1 MTRVLVLAGGP
12 DAEREVSL
20 QSGAGV
26 ADAARRAGLEVVHE
40 TIGRPSVSELRALI
54 ERAGAQAVFPALHGP
69 WGEGGPL
76 QDMLETIGVA
86 YVGCRSHAARLAM
99 DKLATKLFA
108 AQAGVPTL
116 PAAVLN
122 PLDDVC
128 PLALPVVV
136 KPVHEGSSVGLHL
149 CPDRGAWARALAAV
163 RDAHH
168 AHPHRT
174 SMVERMVRGVELT
187 VGVLGGEALP
197 VVRIEPASGVY
208 DYDAKYVREDT
219 RYSVAPELPD
229 GVSERVRQDA
239 ISVARALGVRHLCRV
254 DFLMED
260 GADGVRYW
268 LLEANTM
275 PGFTSHSL
283 LPMAAAHAGLDMPAL
298 VRRLVEMA
306 THDAGANGRNART
319 GGS

>member
-1 MTRVLVLAGGP
+1 MTRVLVLSGGP

-26 ADAARRAGLEVVHE
+26 ADAARSAGLVVIHE
-40 TIGRPSVSELRALI
+40 TVERPSLSELRSMVQ
-54 ERAGAQAVFPALHGP
+54 RSGADAVFPALHGP

-76 QDMLETIGVA
+76 QDMLEAIGIP
-86 YVGCRSHAARLAM
+86 YVGCGPHAARLAM
-99 DKLATKLFA
+99 DKLATKLLA

-122 PLDDVC
+122 LRDDRC

-149 CPDRGAWARALAAV
+149 CPDEGAWSRAIAAV
-163 RDAHH
+163 RDAQH
-168 AHPHRT
+168 AHPQRA

-187 VGVLGGEALP
+187 VGVLDGDALSI
-197 VVRIEPASGVY
+197 VRIEPASGVY
-208 DYDAKYVREDT
+208 DYDAKYVRNDT

-229 GVSERVRQDA
+229 GLSERVRADA
-239 ISVARALGVRHLCRV
+239 ARVAHALGVRHLCRV
-254 DFLMED
+254 DFLLEQGKD
-260 GADGVRYW
+260 GARHW

-283 LPMAAAHAGLDMPAL
+283 LPMAAAHAGLVMPAL
-298 VRRLVEMA
+298 VGRLVEMA
-306 THDAGANGRNART
+306 LRDAGRRNGHA
-319 GGS
+319 